1 MKRIALATTVWLSLL
16 VSAVVLAQDAG
27 TPMGGTKQR
36 VSAGKDEEQV
46 LAAIRGRLE
55 ANAKR
60 DFAAWAR
67 FVSDD
72 MIAPLGA
79 TKQGWLKEHGSWP
92 SEAKYWYG
100 PLEDVRVHI
109 FGDTAVVAYHSK
121 QFNEM
126 GGQTTYSHKW
136 QIETHMRRGQNW
148 VLVGGADGLIPLEP
162 VAAKVDPRIYDAYV
176 GQYEWAPTLIST
188 ITREGDRLMEQFNGP
203 EKSELLPENE
213 TIFFVKGEAASG
225 DSSRLIFVKDATG
238 RVTHYIYRE
247 LGGMD
252 RVVKKIK

>member
-1 MKRIALATTVWLSLL
+1 MKWFALAIWMGLSVPALML
-16 VSAVVLAQDAG
+16 GQNQSAASPADG
-27 TPMGGTKQR
+27 KKQSE
-36 VSAGKDEEQV
+36 SARKDEEQV

-92 SEAKYWYG
+92 SEVKYWYG

-162 VAAKVDPRIYDAYV
+162 VAVKVDPRIYDAYV
-176 GQYEWAPTLIST
+176 GQYEWGPTLIST

-213 TIFFVKGEAASG
+213 TTFFVKGEAASG

-252 RVVKKIK
+252 RAVKKIK